1 MPPLHNPFHEAV
13 ANLMTRT
20 AHLGTHAY
28 AWLTTEAQAQFILDC
43 VRRLIMRDFGTAPPH
58 IVEQNKEAAKTRVG
72 RIYAAYV
79 VPEELRANLPGAPLL
94 TMTAGHDT
102 NGLIVLLMAD
112 VEDVEAAVVPS
123 RKPPMAP
130 DPSVN

>member
-20 AHLGTHAY
+20 AHLGAHTHT
-28 AWLTTEAQAQFILDC
+28 WLTTEAQAQFILDC

-58 IVEQNKEAAKTRVG
+58 IVEQNRQAATTRTG

-79 VPEELRANLPGAPLL
+79 VPEELRANLPGDPLITL
-94 TMTAGHDT
+94 TAGHDT
-102 NGLIVLLMAD
+102 DGLIVLLMAD
-112 VEDVEAAVVPS
+112 VEDVEAGVMSS
-123 RKPPMAP
+123 RKSPLAP